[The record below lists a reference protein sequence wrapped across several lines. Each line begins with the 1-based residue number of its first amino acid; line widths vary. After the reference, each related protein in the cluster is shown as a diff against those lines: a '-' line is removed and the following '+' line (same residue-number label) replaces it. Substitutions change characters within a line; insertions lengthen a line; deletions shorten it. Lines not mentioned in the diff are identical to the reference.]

1 LNLSITSK
9 PFKWALTNLIGLSL
23 VLTPVSITTAK
34 PKDVGETA
42 YQHVKYLSEHIG
54 PRVSG
59 SAGEKTASDYLVS
72 QLKKLGLKPEI
83 QPFSYTRSNKT
94 YQSQNVVATKNG
106 KSNKELIIG
115 AHYDSVSVGK
125 GADDNGSSIGV
136 VLETIQ
142 ALSKKKTPYTLKIV
156 FFGSEEAGLQGSK
169 YYVSQMTDAEKKNT
183 VAMINLDSLIAGDYM
198 YVYGDQGKQGT
209 LRDLALKIAKQ
220 QKVPMT
226 TNPGINPDYPAGT
239 TGDWSDHAP
248 FKAAGIPY
256 AYFEATNWEIGD
268 LDGYT
273 QTVKHGGIWHT
284 ENDNL
289 TFLEKEFPGRV
300 KSHLKGFTSVL
311 TKLVEKADK
320 AFK

>member
-1 LNLSITSK
+1 MNLITQKK
-9 PFKWALTNLIGLSL
+9 PLKWALANIIGLSL
-23 VLTPVSITTAK
+23 ILTPFAIATAK
-34 PKDVGETA
+34 PKDAGETA
-42 YQHVKYLSEHIG
+42 YNQVKYLSEHIG
-54 PRVSG
+54 SRV
-59 SAGEKTASDYLVS
+59 AGTATEKTASQYLAN
-72 QLKKLGLKPEI
+72 QLKSLGLQPTI
-83 QPFSYTRSNKT
+83 QNFTYTRKDIT
-94 YQSQNVVATKNG
+94 YQSQNVIATKKG
-106 KSNKELIIG
+106 KSKKELIIG

-142 ALSKKKTPYTLKIV
+142 ALAKKKTPYTLKIV

-169 YYVSQMTDAEKKNT
+169 YYVSQMSEAEKKNT

-198 YVYGDQGKQGT
+198 YVYGDQGEQGK
-209 LRDLALKIAKQ
+209 LRDLALKIAK
-220 QKVPMT
+220 KRKIPMT
-226 TNPGINPDYPAGT
+226 TNPGLNPDYPAGT

-273 QTVKHGGIWHT
+273 QTVKHGEIWHT

-300 KSHLKGFTSVL
+300 KEHLKGFTIVL
-311 TKLVEKADK
+311 TELIEKADK